1 MERTI
6 NANQFAKLHIKQ
18 IRDYKQKKTKTEK
31 KNKLKTLSKKKN
43 SRSEKFTKQVI
54 TKNTERR
61 ANFEQMIQHNNDDDD
76 ICI

>member
-31 KNKLKTLSKKKN
+31 KKQIKN
-43 SRSEKFTKQVI
+43 PKQKEKF
-54 TKNTERR
+54 E
-61 ANFEQMIQHNNDDDD
+61 E
-76 ICI
+76 

>member
-18 IRDYKQKKTKTEK
+18 IRDYKQKKPKRK
-31 KNKLKTLSKKKN
+31 KKIQKPNLKTLSKKKN

-54 TKNTERR
+54 TKNTERKLKQILNR
-61 ANFEQMIQHNNDDDD
+61 
-76 ICI
+76 